1 MRARDFTQN
10 MRYHKYVLIMLIYS
24 HMSLLLTP
32 LILVWVWIA
41 LRMKFSIAFG
51 VLCGSHAL
59 FMGFASTDFSKIF
72 FKTGSHDT
80 IHTFKNYFATV
91 FSIFSNKRYSNR
103 PLVCF
108 KYAQGINDNFLVHV
122 IRLLT
127 LNTYMS
133 LHTYALLLFPD
144 TTIHSNMYNCVW
156 FTTMDFFFIIII
168 YIWGTF

>member
-1 MRARDFTQN
+1 MKARDFNQN
-10 MRYHKYVLIMLIYS
+10 MGYHKYVLTMLIYS

-41 LRMKFSIAFG
+41 LRMKFSIVFG
-51 VLCGSHAL
+51 ILCGSRAL
-59 FMGFASTDFSKIF
+59 FTGLASTDFSKIF
-72 FKTGSHDT
+72 FKTESHGT
-80 IHTFKNYFATV
+80 IYTFKNYFAIV
-91 FSIFSNKRYSNR
+91 FLIFSNKWYSNR
-103 PLVCF
+103 PLVHF

-144 TTIHSNMYNCVW
+144 LTIHSNMYNCVW
-156 FTTMDFFFIIII
+156 FTAMDFFFIII

>member
-1 MRARDFTQN
+1 MRARDFNQN

-51 VLCGSHAL
+51 VLCGSHIL
-59 FMGFASTDFSKIF
+59 FTGFASTDFSKIF